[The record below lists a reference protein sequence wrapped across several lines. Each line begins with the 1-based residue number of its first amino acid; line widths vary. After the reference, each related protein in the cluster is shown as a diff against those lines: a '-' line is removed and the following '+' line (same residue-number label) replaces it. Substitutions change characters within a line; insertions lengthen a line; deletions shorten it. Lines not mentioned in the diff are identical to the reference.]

1 MTQVIIFKQDNGVP
15 AVIMPTQE
23 ALNKYGIQA
32 IAQKDVPHGKPYKI
46 VDAASLP
53 QNVPQEAWVIDDA
66 DLNDGVGA
74 PSNTFP
80 AE

>member
-15 AVIMPTQE
+15 AVISPTQE
-23 ALNKYGIQA
+23 ALAKYGIQA
-32 IAQKDVPHGKPYKI
+32 IAQKDVPHGKPYAI

-66 DLNDGVGA
+66 ALKDGFGA
-74 PSNTFP
+74 VINTF

>member
-1 MTQVIIFKQDNGVP
+1 MTTQVIIFKQDNGVP
-15 AVIMPTQE
+15 AVIMPTPE

-32 IAQKDVPHGKPYKI
+32 IAQKDVPHGKAYAV

-66 DLNDGVGA
+66 DLKDGFGA
-74 PSNTFP
+74 VSNTFS
-80 AE
+80 E

>member
-15 AVIMPTQE
+15 AVITPTQE
-23 ALNKYGIQA
+23 CLAKYGIQA
-32 IAQKDVPHGKPYKI
+32 IAQKDVPFGKPYAI

-53 QNVPQEAWVIDDA
+53 QNVPQEAWIIDDA
-66 DLNDGVGA
+66 ALNHGVGA
-74 PSNTFP
+74 VSNTF